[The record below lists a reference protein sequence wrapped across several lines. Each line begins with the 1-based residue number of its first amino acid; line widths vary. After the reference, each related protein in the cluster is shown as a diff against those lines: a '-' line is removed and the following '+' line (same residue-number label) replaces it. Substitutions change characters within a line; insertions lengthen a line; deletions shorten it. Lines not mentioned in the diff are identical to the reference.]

1 MCRQPVSGSGS
12 VSEPVPVET
21 PNQDHSLEVKLRL
34 KVSGLAVLWTPGFCM
49 VVCRAAF
56 NGLMLTTEL
65 INSLF
70 DSALPEPSHWESR
83 YPARELPSGA
93 IVTRFAP
100 SPTGFLHTGGVYVA
114 TLGKNLA
121 HHSAGSYFVRI
132 EDTDQAREVPGSREQ
147 FAIAFKYFDI
157 ESDESDS
164 NSKWGPYEQSKRELI
179 YHTYA
184 RELMRRG
191 HAYPCFCT
199 REELA
204 RMTEEQ
210 NAAKVQ
216 TGYYGSWARCR
227 NLSQEEVVSR
237 LEAGKPYTIRFRS
250 PDGPPRRV
258 EFVDLIRGRI
268 EHQDNVNDVVLLK
281 GSDQSPRL
289 PTYHFAHVI
298 DDTLM
303 RVNVVLR
310 GEEWISSVP
319 VHLQLFN
326 ALDWEPIPYA
336 HIAPLMKFDGSS
348 RRKLSKRKDNEADVA
363 FYMSSGY
370 PAGAVLHYLRGLAN
384 SRFAEMTFAES
395 ASSALSLSECGV
407 AGPIFDLVKLESISR
422 EYIAQLPTEEALESL
437 LTWAREHDPELA
449 EIISRN
455 MLLAERIFDA
465 ERQPGVQRKD
475 LAKWDE
481 FRPRYGLYFNELF
494 AVVTDPADPRFAP
507 VAPEMVVKLLE
518 DFADK
523 YQHAPDKEAWF
534 EQIRSLAA
542 AHGFAPTAGQFKKD
556 PGSFAGSI
564 AHVSNV
570 IRIALTGL
578 TTSPELFLVAHNIGE
593 EELLRRVRAVN
604 RK

>member
-1 MCRQPVSGSGS
+1 
-12 VSEPVPVET
+12 
-21 PNQDHSLEVKLRL
+21 
-34 KVSGLAVLWTPGFCM
+34 
-49 VVCRAAF
+49 
-56 NGLMLTTEL
+56 MLTTEF
-65 INSLF
+65 IDTLF
-70 DSALPEPSHWESR
+70 AAELPEPSHWESC
-83 YPARELPSGA
+83 YPPRQLAAGA

-121 HHSAGSYFVRI
+121 HHSQGSYFIRI
-132 EDTDQAREVPGSREQ
+132 EDTDQAREVAGSREQ
-147 FAIAFKYFDI
+147 FARAFKYFDI
-157 ESDESDS
+157 ESDENDS

-184 RELMRRG
+184 RELLRSD
-191 HAYPCFCT
+191 HAYLCFCT

-204 RMTEEQ
+204 EMAEEQ
-210 NAAKVQ
+210 LAAKLQ

-227 NLSQEEVVSR
+227 NLSQEEVMSR
-237 LEAGKPYTIRFRS
+237 LGAGKSYTIRFRS
-250 PDGPPRRV
+250 PDGPPKRV

-281 GSDQSPRL
+281 SSDQSPRL
-289 PTYHFAHVI
+289 PTYHFAHVV

-303 RVNVVLR
+303 RVTVVLR

-319 VHLQLFN
+319 VHLQLFS
-326 ALDWEPIPYA
+326 ALGFEPIPYA

-348 RRKLSKRKDNEADVA
+348 RRKLSKRKDSEADVA
-363 FYMSSGY
+363 FYIGSGY

-422 EYIAQLPTEEALESL
+422 EYIAQLPIEEALESL
-437 LTWAREHDPELA
+437 LTWAQENDPELA
-449 EIISRN
+449 GIISN
-455 MLLAERIFDA
+455 NLVLAQRIFAA

-475 LAKWDE
+475 LAKWNE
-481 FRPRYGLYFNELF
+481 FRGRYGLYFEELF
-494 AVVTDPADPRFAP
+494 SLVTDPTDPRFAP
-507 VAPEMVVKLLE
+507 VEPDMVVKLAQG
-518 DFADK
+518 FADS
-523 YQHAPDKEAWF
+523 YQHVQDKEGWF
-534 EQIRSLAA
+534 EQIRRLADA
-542 AHGFAPTAGQFKKD
+542 NGFAPTAGQFKKD
-556 PGSFAGSI
+556 PGRFAGSI

-578 TTSPELFLVAHNIGE
+578 TQSPELFLVAHNIGE
-593 EELLRRVRAVN
+593 EELLRRVRALTQNNAVGGT
-604 RK
+604 